1 MSNLPSGEWK
11 NTAYKDDPSPPM
23 SRERAQS
30 EIDYLYGTGK
40 IDRAYWSNAYENLS
54 RMICKDYRCAI
65 SPDLCSPPSTSRP

>member
-1 MSNLPSGEWK
+1 MEEHSLQRRPVAPDEPG
-11 NTAYKDDPSPPM
+11 A
-23 SRERAQS
+23 RAQS

-65 SPDLCSPPSTSRP
+65 SPDLCSPPSTVARK